1 VTQAVRMVS
10 MLRTSCG
17 STTSGNRVGRVL
29 GVGNVLSLFQRGAG
43 ARLAAA
49 SAKAGVPALLGEGV
63 RSGVGGLIVGPLGST
78 KFGNSLGSLAHVSIE
93 STFY

>member
-29 GVGNVLSLFQRGAG
+29 GVGNGLSLFQRGAG

-49 SAKAGVPALLGEGV
+49 SAKGVPALLGEGV